1 MKHPN
6 EGILILKGKSRNGE
20 IKIDGLA
27 IPPFNFTGPTFAGF
41 PHSFLPFDNSYIGIV
56 HSHPV
61 GSAEPS
67 VTDLN
72 NFFGL
77 ISLIIKN
84 VYTVSFITALIAGL
98 IHSLFIPF
106 WGIHT
111 FWPFFI
117 FSMAFLTWRRISFIK
132 GFLMANAIHLLYN
145 IVPTIAIILDTLEAS
160 RIIMNKVE
168 ERDIFILE
176 WTN

>member
-6 EGILILKGKSRNGE
+6 EGILILKGKSKHGE

-56 HSHPV
+56 HSHPS

-77 ISLIIKN
+77 VSLIIKSPYDDDN
-84 VYTVSFITALIAGL
+84 SIFAWDSGGN
-98 IHSLFIPF
+98 SIPLS
-106 WGIHT
+106 IDDESKT
-111 FWPFFI
+111 E
-117 FSMAFLTWRRISFIK
+117 K
-132 GFLMANAIHLLYN
+132 N
-145 IVPTIAIILDTLEAS
+145 
-160 RIIMNKVE
+160 
-168 ERDIFILE
+168 
-176 WTN
+176 